1 MNREEIEKIRIRL
14 VKLTP
19 HSFREIPE
27 VDDVFDQA
35 AMVEELVDGME
46 STIALLQNLP
56 NIKDETLRNTHIN
69 EARLYLEKALNQKEK
84 G

>member
-35 AMVEELVDGME
+35 AMVEGLEKGIQKIINCVEADSFGLSPGDKK
-46 STIALLQNLP
+46 ALLH
-56 NIKDETLRNTHIN
+56 TL
-69 EARLYLEKALNQKEK
+69 KALKQKEP